1 MQVIKTET
9 QFQLMDENKQIGK
22 LDYEVKEEHIDAI
35 FVGVQEDYRGTEAK
49 DHLLNALIALADE
62 LDSKVY
68 CTCGYMRKWFSRN
81 LPELLENDF
90 R

>member
-1 MQVIKTET
+1 MLVIRTDK
-9 QFQLMDENKQIGK
+9 QFQLMDREQQVGK

-35 FVGVQEDYRGTEAK
+35 FVGVQEEYRGSEAK
-49 DHLLNALIALADE
+49 DHLLNALVALADE
-62 LDSKVY
+62 LDTKIY
-68 CTCGYMRKWFSRN
+68 CTCEYMRKWFSRN